1 MEQFLAMGGYGRFV
15 WPAYA
20 LGLIVFAW
28 NILSARRRFTNA
40 RERATRAATSIRSPT
55 P

>member
-1 MEQFLAMGGYGRFV
+1 MEHFLAMGGYGRFV

-20 LGLIVFAW
+20 LALVVFAW
-28 NILSARRRFTNA
+28 NILAARRRFTGA
-40 RERATRAATSIRSPT
+40 HERAMRAAAGGRSST

>member
-1 MEQFLAMGGYGRFV
+1 MEHFLAMGGYGRFV

-20 LGLIVFAW
+20 LAFVVFAW
-28 NILSARRRFTNA
+28 NILAARRRFANA
-40 RERATRAATSIRSPT
+40 RERAMRSASGSRSPT